1 MPAKA
6 QIERL
11 TSFREFN
18 GPGNGGYGIGW
29 GCQNGWVGHTGELP
43 GYNTAMFYST
53 KDDTT
58 IITMVNSDIP
68 SGDCPS
74 DARTLTDNPTDLPC
88 SSPAT
93 RIFQSLAK
101 ELGTPFAPQKK

>member
-1 MPAKA
+1 
-6 QIERL
+6 
-11 TSFREFN
+11 
-18 GPGNGGYGIGW
+18 
-29 GCQNGWVGHTGELP
+29 VGHTGELP